1 MKNLNKRYSKHW
13 NFKLTHDQ
21 KLKVKIEIFMILHK
35 VIGVYIFK
43 SMFQL
48 NMYHARKKIILGNI
62 INETARNKKDDHKI
76 LKKHKTF
83 YRQIV
88 RL

>member
-48 NMYHARKKIILGNI
+48 NMYHARKK
-62 INETARNKKDDHKI
+62 
-76 LKKHKTF
+76 
-83 YRQIV
+83 
-88 RL
+88 

>member
-21 KLKVKIEIFMILHK
+21 KLKVKIEIIFMILHK

-48 NMYHARKKIILGNI
+48 NMYHARKK
-62 INETARNKKDDHKI
+62 
-76 LKKHKTF
+76 
-83 YRQIV
+83 
-88 RL
+88 